1 MTATTTHHHP
11 PMSATATLTNCYVP
25 LSSTDTSISSNFDPS
40 KRPTDDNIDGNTL
53 SHSKEDN
60 SSSTNKQQQSRGPRT
75 LRHIHL
81 DKAILS
87 QSTGSSLVEWGHT
100 KLLVSVR
107 GPRPINCS
115 SMNAANNGGGL
126 VCEGKC
132 IKNGY
137 IRLLIRFLTLL
148 LCVIC
153 F

>member
-1 MTATTTHHHP
+1 MTAATTHHHP

-25 LSSTDTSISSNFDPS
+25 LSSTGTSTSFNFDPS
-40 KRPTDDNIDGNTL
+40 NRPTDDINDGNTL
-53 SHSKEDN
+53 SQPKDN
-60 SSSTNKQQQSRGPRT
+60 SSTTNQQQQSRGPRT

-81 DKAILS
+81 SKSILS

-126 VCEGKC
+126 VCEGK
-132 IKNGY
+132 
-137 IRLLIRFLTLL
+137 
-148 LCVIC
+148 
-153 F
+153 

>member
-1 MTATTTHHHP
+1 MIAATTHHHP

-25 LSSTDTSISSNFDPS
+25 LSSTDTSTSSNFDPTN
-40 KRPTDDNIDGNTL
+40 RPTDDSNDGNTL
-53 SHSKEDN
+53 SHPKDN
-60 SSSTNKQQQSRGPRT
+60 SNSTANPKQQSNNRGPRT

-81 DKAILS
+81 DKSILS

-126 VCEGKC
+126 VCEGK
-132 IKNGY
+132 
-137 IRLLIRFLTLL
+137 
-148 LCVIC
+148 
-153 F
+153 